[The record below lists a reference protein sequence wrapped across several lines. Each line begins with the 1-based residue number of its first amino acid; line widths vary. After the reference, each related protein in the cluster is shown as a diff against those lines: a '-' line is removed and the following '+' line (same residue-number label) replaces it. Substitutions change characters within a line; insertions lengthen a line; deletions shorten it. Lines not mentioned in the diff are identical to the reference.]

1 MRCYRR
7 YRNPGIREFFR
18 PTVCSLGLHLL
29 LLVLFSF
36 EWRHQQGV
44 IWISSAL
51 LVEAEE
57 IAARQPAPAQAEEA
71 SSMQQPVLQPRETST
86 VATTPAYAADVA
98 SENPVAESATD
109 GSGEAV
115 TAILPIP
122 KLMPQVAFS
131 TMSSPGERRLEQ
143 QRAQSRPVEEA
154 AKGNGEGLK
163 ESRRGQAAVDAKAVA
178 AASKATVDV
187 KKADSGK
194 VVADAKETSGGKLV
208 PDAQVADAVRD
219 LPEAKPSVTFDAVKE
234 GNPLVTIPSPP
245 PRVILV
251 QETRTGSAATR
262 GRVEEAVSGSAASL
276 PRKQGAAEGR
286 LEAHLERTDQPVIPA
301 KELPKDAIAISAGGE
316 LALEIAGENIVDGGV
331 KIYVLYQSYPR
342 DQHTVAM
349 SREDGEQIKRLAP
362 KMVMTK
368 RNTLQAILDS
378 APDGIY
384 DFRAKAASAR
394 NLNANFTV
402 AFNGLGTQK
411 RRKALG
417 AREVGSDV
425 SIVKIMMPEGIV
437 WDDKAAFDGSIE
449 DTESITKYRSDSGLV
464 WREYKRS
471 E

>member
-57 IAARQPAPAQAEEA
+57 IAARQPAPAQAEGA
-71 SSMQQPVLQPRETST
+71 SDMQQPAPQPREASK
-86 VATTPAYAADVA
+86 VATTPAPAADA
-98 SENPVAESATD
+98 AYDNAMAEPAQ
-109 GSGEAV
+109 EIQAV

-122 KLMPQVAFS
+122 KLMPQLAFS
-131 TMSSPGERRLEQ
+131 AMSSPGERRLEQ
-143 QRAQSRPVEEA
+143 QWVLVEEA
-154 AKGNGEGLK
+154 AKGSGEEPK
-163 ESRRGQAAVDAKAVA
+163 EVSRGQAALDAKAVA
-178 AASKATVDV
+178 AGKATVDV

-194 VVADAKETSGGKLV
+194 VVADAKETGGGKLV
-208 PDAQVADAVRD
+208 PDAQVADTGRD
-219 LPEAKPSVTFDAVKE
+219 LPEARPSVTFDSVKE
-234 GNPLVTIPSPP
+234 GNPPVAIPSPP
-245 PRVILV
+245 PRVSLA
-251 QETRTGSAATR
+251 QDTRIGSAVTHGSA
-262 GRVEEAVSGSAASL
+262 EEAVPVSGTSQ
-276 PRKQGAAEGR
+276 PRKQSAVEGR
-286 LEAHLERTDQPVIPA
+286 LVAQLERSDHPVVQA
-301 KELPKDAIAISAGGE
+301 KDLPKDAIAIAAGGE

-349 SREDGEQIKRLAP
+349 SREDGELIKRLAP

-449 DTESITKYRSDSGLV
+449 DTESITKYRSDTGLV